1 MSDTAFKAG
10 PLAAFNGAEVPGPD
24 WFQAAIAQKPAQR
37 IVEAVGTPIHYLQ
50 WGQRGKPGLLFVHG
64 NGAHA
69 YWWAFVA
76 PFFSE
81 YFNVVAMDLSG
92 MGDSGRREHYSMEHF
107 VDEQILVCEDS
118 GLFDADRPPIV
129 VGHSFGGFVTI
140 LTGALHGQRLGGV
153 VIVDSPVS
161 PPERRDDGPPRREL
175 RPHRVYPDLAQALA
189 RFRLAPDQP
198 CENAFILD
206 YIARKSLAHVD
217 GGWTWKFDPS
227 IWTRFSIGDMAE
239 RLRSTR
245 CRIALM
251 RGALSELMPHEV
263 GEYMYN
269 VLGRQAPVV
278 EIPQAR
284 HHVMLDQPIA
294 FVSALRAILA
304 DWEHSSPTRI
314 IRKGA

>member
-1 MSDTAFKAG
+1 MSDAPVKVG
-10 PLAAFNGAEVPGPD
+10 PLAEFAGAEVPGPA
-24 WFQAAIAQKPAQR
+24 WFQAAIAAKPAQR
-37 IVEAVGTPIHYLQ
+37 IVQAGGTPIHYLQ

-81 YFNVVAMDLSG
+81 YFNAVAMDLSG
-92 MGDSGRREHYSMEHF
+92 MGDSGRRERYSMEQF
-107 VDEQILVCEDS
+107 VDEQILVAEDA
-118 GLFDADRPPIV
+118 GLFEADRPPVIV
-129 VGHSFGGFVTI
+129 AHSFGGFVTI

-161 PPERRDDGPPRREL
+161 PPERRDDGPPRRAL
-175 RPHRVYPDLAQALA
+175 RPHRIYPDLASALA

-198 CENAFILD
+198 CENAYILD
-206 YIARKSLAHVD
+206 YIARKSLAKVD
-217 GGWTWKFDPS
+217 SGWTWKFDPS

-239 RLRSTR
+239 RLRATR

-251 RGALSELMPHEV
+251 RGELSELMPHEV
-263 GEYMYN
+263 GEYMFN

-294 FVSALRAILA
+294 FISALRALLA
-304 DWEHSSPTRI
+304 DWEHSSPS
-314 IRKGA
+314 RKAPGP

>member
-1 MSDTAFKAG
+1 MSEAPQKVG

-24 WFQAAIAQKPAQR
+24 WFHAAIAQRPSQHV
-37 IVEAVGTPIHYLQ
+37 VEAAGTPVHYLQ
-50 WGQRGKPGLLFVHG
+50 WGRRGKPGLLFVHG

-69 YWWAFVA
+69 HWWSFVA

-81 YFNVVAMDLSG
+81 YFNAVAMDLSG
-92 MGDSGRREHYSMEHF
+92 MGDSGRRPHYSMEHF
-107 VDEQILVCEDS
+107 VDEQILVAEDS
-118 GLFDADRPPIV
+118 GLFEADRPPII

-161 PPERRDDGPPRREL
+161 PPERRNDGPPRREL
-175 RPHRVYPDLAQALA
+175 RPHRIYHELAQALA

-206 YIARKSLAHVD
+206 YIARKSLAKVD

-239 RLRSTR
+239 RLRATR

-251 RGALSELMPHEV
+251 RGELSELMPHDV
-263 GEYMYN
+263 GEYMFN
-269 VLGRQAPVV
+269 LLGRQAPVV

-294 FVSALRAILA
+294 FISALRAILA
-304 DWEHSSPTRI
+304 EWEHSSPS
-314 IRKGA
+314 RKVRSS

>member
-1 MSDTAFKAG
+1 MSEPASKVG
-10 PLAAFNGAEVPGPD
+10 PLAAFNGAEVAGPS
-24 WFQAAIAQKPAQR
+24 WFHAALGVKPEHR
-37 IVEAVGTPIHYLQ
+37 IVEAAGAPIHYLQ
-50 WGQRGKPGLLFVHG
+50 WGQRGKPGLLLVHG

-69 YWWAFVA
+69 FWWAFVA
-76 PFFSE
+76 PFFAE

-92 MGDSGRREHYSMEHF
+92 MGDSGRRARYSMDHF
-107 VDEQILVCEDS
+107 VDEQLLVAEDA
-118 GLFDADRPPIV
+118 GLFAADRPPVI

-175 RPHRVYPDLAQALA
+175 RPHRVYPDLASALA

-198 CENAFILD
+198 CENAYILD
-206 YIARKSLAHVD
+206 YIARKSLAKVD

-239 RLRSTR
+239 RLRAMR

-251 RGALSELMPHEV
+251 RGEMSDLMPHEV

-269 VLGRQAPVV
+269 LLGRQAPVV

-294 FVSALRAILA
+294 FISALRAILA
-304 DWEHSSPTRI
+304 EWEHSSPNRA
-314 IRKGA
+314 IRQGL